1 MYSWASK
8 VSKKYVCSRCGEAV
22 KSLARRTFAWKL
34 ENTQISEI
42 HSEICEEKQISQE
55 VSDKQRADV
64 IIAEQKI

>member
-34 ENTQISEI
+34 ENTQISKI
-42 HSEICEEKQISQE
+42 HSKICEE
-55 VSDKQRADV
+55 
-64 IIAEQKI
+64 